1 LDAPNTAMK
10 PGRIY
15 PTYVSDEPAAESFTS
30 YANDTFEKEL
40 PAGSR
45 IRPVTMMSVNELE
58 EILP

>member
-1 LDAPNTAMK
+1 MK

>member
-1 LDAPNTAMK
+1 MK

-15 PTYVSDEPAAESFTS
+15 PCVSDEPAAESFFFTS
-30 YANDTFEKEL
+30 YANETCEKEL

-45 IRPVTMMSVNELE
+45 IRPVTMMSANELQ